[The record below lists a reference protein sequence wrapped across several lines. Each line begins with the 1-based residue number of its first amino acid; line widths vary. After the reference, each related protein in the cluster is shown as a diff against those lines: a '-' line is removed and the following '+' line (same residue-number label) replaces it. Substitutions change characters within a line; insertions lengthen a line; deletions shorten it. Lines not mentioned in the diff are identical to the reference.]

1 MFATLSSFL
10 PSALQSSPNPGK
22 GTSKETPTVNVEEQP
37 TRLGGVDEGGIKKKE
52 RRTNNEVSL

>member
-22 GTSKETPTVNVEEQP
+22 GTNKEAPTVDVEEQP
-37 TRLGGVDEGGIKKKE
+37 TRLVGVDDAGIKKKE
-52 RRTNNEVSL
+52 KRTNNEVSP